1 MSYSFFLARRLSLS
15 SGSHRRSPSVAVSIT
30 AVALSIAV
38 MIAAVAIV
46 TGFKREIRDKVV
58 GFNSHIS
65 IYNIP
70 SEGDDANVVSLSPS
84 LRSLLDNE
92 PYISEYSLEAS
103 IPAIFKTPTDFKG
116 LYLRSI
122 NGKKLQSFI
131 RRNLC
136 QGVIPEFDSPDD
148 ELKIVISQIAARQ
161 LRLKLGDK
169 IDTYFISDDIRVRRL
184 EIVGIF
190 NTHFDSYDD
199 VLAYGS
205 LSMIQNIADV
215 LPDQGT
221 SIAVNVDNFDLLP
234 DYTLL
239 LNNRLAQASADGTLY
254 RYYHVENALSQGAGY
269 FNWLSLLDT
278 NVIVVLTLMI
288 IVAVA
293 TLISGML
300 ILILDKKRFIGIA
313 RAIGAS
319 VSGVRKVFVY
329 LALKVACV
337 GMLIGNVLSLSILWA
352 QHRWHFIPLDA
363 DAYYIDFVP
372 VQLDPT
378 AIIQLNLGCLI
389 VIYICLLLPS
399 RFVAKISPIEAIRAD

>member
-1 MSYSFFLARRLSLS
+1 M
-15 SGSHRRSPSVAVSIT
+15 
-30 AVALSIAV
+30 
-38 MIAAVAIV
+38 
-46 TGFKREIRDKVV
+46 
-58 GFNSHIS
+58 
-65 IYNIP
+65 
-70 SEGDDANVVSLSPS
+70 
-84 LRSLLDNE
+84 
-92 PYISEYSLEAS
+92 
-103 IPAIFKTPTDFKG
+103 
-116 LYLRSI
+116 
-122 NGKKLQSFI
+122 
-131 RRNLC
+131 
-136 QGVIPEFDSPDD
+136 
-148 ELKIVISQIAARQ
+148 
-161 LRLKLGDK
+161 
-169 IDTYFISDDIRVRRL
+169 
-184 EIVGIF
+184 
-190 NTHFDSYDD
+190 
-199 VLAYGS
+199 
-205 LSMIQNIADV
+205 
-215 LPDQGT
+215 
-221 SIAVNVDNFDLLP
+221 
-234 DYTLL
+234 
-239 LNNRLAQASADGTLY
+239 
-254 RYYHVENALSQGAGY
+254 ENALSQGAGY

-337 GMLIGNVLSLSILWA
+337 GMLIGNALSLSILWA

-378 AIIQLNLGCLI
+378 AIILLNLGCLI